1 MTDTEKYIAE
11 RKKKSK
17 KFAAEFEKGYILFE
31 TSVLLKQTRENAGI
45 TQGDVAKK
53 LKTRKSQ
60 VMRIENSRSDIRLST
75 LERFA
80 NALGKR
86 AKIVIE

>member
-17 KFAAEFEKGYILFE
+17 NFNRDFEKGYILFE
-31 TSVLLKQTRENAGI
+31 TSVLLRQAREKAGL
-45 TQGDVAKK
+45 TQDQIAKK
-53 LKTRKSQ
+53 LKTNKSSIS
-60 VMRIENSRSDIRLST
+60 RIENNQNDIRLST

-80 NALGKR
+80 SAIGK
-86 AKIVIE
+86 KIKVVIE